1 MSDTEK
7 MSDAGQTPSKQSLLL
22 GLIIVLVIIMAIQAW
37 YMVGMK
43 KQLNGISMQRL
54 SVAHQVFQAPVNAAA
69 VMAMNTHSAQK
80 SSLTKSKAVTGKHQ
94 QVKPKSVKPK
104 QPAPVFNNGFSTT
117 PFNAQNWN
125 PYEEI
130 QQMQRNM
137 NRMFNRTFTHFN
149 QSPDFRQFFSSSVT
163 VPKMDV
169 KENKKQYTIIVN
181 VPGADAK
188 NMSVNLNGQRLTVK
202 GEQNSSEQN
211 KNSNGNVVFQE
222 RSSGSFQRTIALP
235 SPVKKSGMKT
245 QISNG
250 VLTITIP
257 KA

>member
-7 MSDAGQTPSKQSLLL
+7 MSDTGQTQSKQSLLL

-43 KQLNGISMQRL
+43 KQLNGISTQRL
-54 SVAHQVFQAPVNAAA
+54 SVAHQVFQTPVNTAA
-69 VMAMNTHSAQK
+69 VMAMNSQPAQK
-80 SSLTKSKAVTGKHQ
+80 SSSTKSKVTPGKHP
-94 QVKPKSVKPK
+94 QVKPK
-104 QPAPVFNNGFSTT
+104 QHTPVFNNGFSTT

-181 VPGADAK
+181 VPGADTK
-188 NMSVNLNGQRLTVK
+188 NMSVNLNGQMLTVK
-202 GEQNSSEQN
+202 GEQNSSEKN
-211 KNSNGNVVFQE
+211 KNSNGNIVFQE
-222 RSSGSFQRTIALP
+222 RSSGSFQRTITLP
-235 SPVKKSGMKT
+235 GPVKKSGMKT

>member
-7 MSDAGQTPSKQSLLL
+7 MSDTGQTRSKQGLLL
-22 GLIIVLVIIMAIQAW
+22 GLIIVLVIIMATQAW

-43 KQLNGISMQRL
+43 KQLDGISTQRS
-54 SVAHQVFQAPVNAAA
+54 SVARRVFQTPVNSAT
-69 VMAMNTHSAQK
+69 VMAMNNQAAQK
-80 SSLTKSKAVTGKHQ
+80 SSAMPSKTTTGKHQ
-94 QVKPKSVKPK
+94 QVKHQQVKSQ
-104 QPAPVFNNGFSTT
+104 QPASAFNNGSANV

-137 NRMFNRTFTHFN
+137 DRMFNRTFSHFN
-149 QSPDFRQFFSSSVT
+149 QSPDFQQFFSRSVT

-169 KENKKQYTIIVN
+169 KENRKQYTVIVN

-188 NMSVNLNGQRLTVK
+188 NMSVNLNGQMLTVK
-202 GEQNSSEQN
+202 GEQDSSEQN
-211 KNSNGNVVFQE
+211 KNSNGNIVFQE

-235 SPVKKSGMKT
+235 GPVKKSGMKT